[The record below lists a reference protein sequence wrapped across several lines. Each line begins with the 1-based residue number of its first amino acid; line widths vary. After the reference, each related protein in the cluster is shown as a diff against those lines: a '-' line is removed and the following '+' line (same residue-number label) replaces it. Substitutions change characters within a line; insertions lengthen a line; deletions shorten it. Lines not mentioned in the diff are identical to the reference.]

1 MTYCF
6 GNSHAHFFTDSNH
19 TLYGEGDKKNENFR
33 SFSLGPVIAYNFMS
47 SHFPTMV
54 SWINKLN
61 PAKDDP
67 ILLVIGEVDCRW
79 HLPYQASVQKR
90 DPIDVVR
97 ECVDRFFHA
106 HLALKEAGYRPIGWG
121 NHPSSTQSHDPT
133 PSDPVFGDCLL
144 RNKISLEWSD
154 YLEEKCKKSGIEFIS
169 IIRELINVDGLT
181 KMEYFKDYCHL
192 NPRKCLSWVTER
204 FREKGLLCGVPKKMD

>member
-1 MTYCF
+1 MIYAF
-6 GNSHAHFFTDSNH
+6 GNSHAHFFTNSDH
-19 TLYGEGDKKNENFR
+19 TRFGEGDKRTEYCR

-47 SHFPTMV
+47 HHFPLLTNMV
-54 SWINKLN
+54 NNLPIQKE
-61 PAKDDP
+61 DP

-79 HLPYQASVQKR
+79 HLPLQAAKQNR
-90 DPIDVVR
+90 DANEIVH

-106 HLALKEAGYRPIGWG
+106 HLALKEAGYRVVGWG

-133 PSDPVFGDCLL
+133 PSDPVYGDCLL
-144 RNKISLEWSD
+144 RNKISLEWND
-154 YLEEKCKKSGIEFIS
+154 YLEKKCKESGIEFIS

-192 NPRKCLSWVTER
+192 NPKKCLSLVIER
-204 FREKGLLCGVPKKMD
+204 FREKGLLCGVPKQAV